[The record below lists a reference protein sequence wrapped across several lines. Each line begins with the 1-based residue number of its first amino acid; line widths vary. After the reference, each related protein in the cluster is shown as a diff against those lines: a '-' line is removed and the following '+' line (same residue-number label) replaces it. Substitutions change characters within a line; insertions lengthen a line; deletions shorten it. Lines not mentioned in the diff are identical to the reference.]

1 MVKLQCVKQRIS
13 ITKYYEGTTKKIPI
27 NILGTIHNAT
37 ISELK
42 KQILIL
48 ENKKCEIKDNLFH
61 TWKMVNTLML

>member
-1 MVKLQCVKQRIS
+1 MVKLQCVKQSIS

-27 NILGTIHNAT
+27 NILGTIHNVT

-48 ENKKCEIKDNLFH
+48 ENKKCEVKDNLFH

>member
-1 MVKLQCVKQRIS
+1 MVKLQCVKQSIS

-27 NILGTIHNAT
+27 SILGTIHNAT

-48 ENKKCEIKDNLFH
+48 ENKKCEVKDNLFQI
-61 TWKMVNTLML
+61 WKMVNTLML